1 MIPSLLLTKKII
13 NSDRASFNRSI
24 GQLPYYAYVPI
35 QNAKPLPPRTSSI
48 PLAIDTVSNPPSP
61 TIKNPRLDSVHTYIH
76 TATVLPHPAYLPASF
91 FIHPVRHS
99 TWVTHNLLTP
109 SPSTRISP
117 PNFSKKTALPT
128 PLFPPKETHPHLVK
142 KPLTWPKTHACS
154 PRIPVSGE
162 INARPHINLPQ
173 PIKSRERGEG

>member
-61 TIKNPRLDSVHTYIH
+61 TIKNPRLDSIHAYIH

-99 TWVTHNLLTP
+99 TRGVEAFL
-109 SPSTRISP
+109 
-117 PNFSKKTALPT
+117 KKTAIAYGRDPSKKVKFWWYAIAVFFKNAST
-128 PLFPPKETHPHLVK
+128 PRVPE
-142 KPLTWPKTHACS
+142 
-154 PRIPVSGE
+154 
-162 INARPHINLPQ
+162 
-173 PIKSRERGEG
+173 